1 MRLSGGSNQLEGRV
15 EVCMDGKWG
24 TVCHQNW
31 NNDDARVVCRQ
42 LNHPNTGKQ
51 YTGIMVI
58 YTGIMVI
65 YTGIMVIYTGI
76 MVMYIGILVML
87 HYGDKVA
94 YTVHAL
100 YVTLIKLVEVQILKL
115 ALTGSYQVID

>member
-1 MRLSGGSNQLEGRV
+1 MYISISIFIYVVMHIFILTFTESCTDYSLRLSGGSNQLEGRV

-58 YTGIMVI
+58 YTGK
-65 YTGIMVIYTGI
+65 
-76 MVMYIGILVML
+76 MVMYTGILVM
-87 HYGDKVA
+87 
-94 YTVHAL
+94 HAL
-100 YVTLIKLVEVQILKL
+100 LCDIDRTCG
-115 ALTGSYQVID
+115 GSNFLSWP

>member
-58 YTGIMVI
+58 YTGK
-65 YTGIMVIYTGI
+65 
-76 MVMYIGILVML
+76 MVMYTGILVML

-100 YVTLIKLVEVQILKL
+100 YVTLIKLVEVQI
-115 ALTGSYQVID
+115 S